1 MIKNRIRY
9 FLKTYFY
16 FSSNERKGA
25 FGFVFLIICVAIAP
39 IVYRFVYPIS
49 PPTITVHGVTQL
61 TDTLEPPITSTQSIH
76 KVEVKNELDF
86 VIDPNAATEQ
96 EWKRLGMKSWQI
108 KNIKKYQAK
117 GGQFKSIEDVGK
129 IYGLSSIDFE
139 KMKPHLFIKHT
150 EAKRDSIVSKPQFK
164 TNIIELN
171 SADTNALKSL
181 YGIGSKMAGKIVDY
195 RGRLG
200 GYNSLNQLTEIWGFN
215 EDLLYD
221 LKGKLVLDTS
231 KIYKIPINSVSQET
245 LSLHPYI
252 KIRLSKIIVNYRQ
265 QHGPY
270 RIPADLKKTLV
281 VQDSTIIKITPYL
294 DFSF

>member
-1 MIKNRIRY
+1 MIKNKIRH
-9 FLKTYFY
+9 FFKTYFY
-16 FSSNERKGA
+16 FSSSERKGA
-25 FGFVFLIICVAIAP
+25 FAFVFLIICVAIAP
-39 IVYRFVYPIS
+39 IVYRFVFPLS
-49 PPTITVHGVTQL
+49 PPTIMVHGATQL
-61 TDTLEPPITSTQSIH
+61 TDTLQPPFTSTQSKH
-76 KVEVKNELDF
+76 KVEVNNESNFIL
-86 VIDPNAATEQ
+86 DPNVATDQ
-96 EWKRLGMKSWQI
+96 EWKRLGMKPWQI

-139 KMKPHLFIKHT
+139 RMKPHLFINHV

-164 TNIIELN
+164 TNIVELN

-181 YGIGSKMAGKIVDY
+181 YGIGSKMAAKIIEY
-195 RGRLG
+195 RERLG
-200 GYNSLNQLTEIWGFN
+200 GYISLNQLTEIWGFN

-231 KIYKIPINSVSQET
+231 KVYKIPINSVSQET
-245 LSLHPYI
+245 LSIHPYI

-265 QHGPY
+265 QHGLY

-294 DFSF
+294 DFTF